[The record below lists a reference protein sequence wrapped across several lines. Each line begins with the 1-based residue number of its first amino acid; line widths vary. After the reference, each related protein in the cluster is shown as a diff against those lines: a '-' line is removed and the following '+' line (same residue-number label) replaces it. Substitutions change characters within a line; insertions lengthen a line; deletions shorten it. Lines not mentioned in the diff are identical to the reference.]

1 MSNTNNNTHKL
12 PFATSPVMQLET
24 LLSGTTLAVLHN
36 LGVKAL
42 QLHDDITWDTVW
54 GVIMGDEARFEANY
68 SPPHKFLTFSVRNER
83 YKYNI
88 SENSISAYA

>member
-1 MSNTNNNTHKL
+1 
-12 PFATSPVMQLET
+12 MQLET

-42 QLHDDITWDTVW
+42 QLHDDITFDIISDILLCNAAYYNAFYLPQY
-54 GVIMGDEARFEANY
+54 GIF
-68 SPPHKFLTFSVRNER
+68 TFSIKNER